1 MINMKF
7 EFEIPFEWLDLRGFG
22 ALRGYI
28 EADSEE
34 EAREMFKDEDVAWRY
49 GDFEVDDYE
58 TMDFELSADVEL
70 EEVD

>member
-7 EFEIPFEWLDLRGFG
+7 KFEIPLEWLDLRGFG

-34 EAREMFKDEDVAWRY
+34 EAREKLKDEDVAWRY

-58 TMDFELSADVEL
+58 TMDYELSADVEL